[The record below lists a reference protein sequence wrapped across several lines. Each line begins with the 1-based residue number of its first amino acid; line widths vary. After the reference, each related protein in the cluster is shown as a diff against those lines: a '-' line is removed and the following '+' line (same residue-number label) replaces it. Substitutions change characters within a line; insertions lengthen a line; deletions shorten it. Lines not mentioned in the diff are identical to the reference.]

1 MFLPCCTVL
10 PTGQIIDS
18 EEKREKAKEALKS
31 TNGSSG
37 VQCWWRKNVQSALLT
52 WVSFFFL
59 ILKIDTHEGMREN
72 VKVKSQISPV
82 RPPAAVS
89 SETAAVRIRLISDY
103 DHFNLCTLL
112 QCRALSHSLLSTLTL
127 HRLSHLMA
135 TTRWRLLI
143 RSDSLLYKIAPCL
156 SWLGRLLLLLLLF
169 GVADSSSSS
178 SRNSR
183 TLVKIQMKK
192 TKIKKRRLF
201 FFFFGIFFSL
211 LLSIDVGSLE
221 CTKWP
226 MAQLLHCLSLSP
238 TLCLWCSG
246 TSGSAHKWHKRWAI
260 ISSSS
265 GDYHC
270 VRCGQQIRPQ

>member
-1 MFLPCCTVL
+1 MFLLLPCCTVL
-10 PTGQIIDS
+10 LIGQIIDC
-18 EEKREKAKEALKS
+18 EEKREKTKEALKS
-31 TNGSSG
+31 TNGSSD
-37 VQCWWRKNVQSALLT
+37 VLCWWRKNVQSALLT
-52 WVSFFFL
+52 WVAFFFFF

-156 SWLGRLLLLLLLF
+156 SWSGRLCCCCCC
-169 GVADSSSSS
+169 
-178 SRNSR
+178 
-183 TLVKIQMKK
+183 LV
-192 TKIKKRRLF
+192 
-201 FFFFGIFFSL
+201 
-211 LLSIDVGSLE
+211 
-221 CTKWP
+221 
-226 MAQLLHCLSLSP
+226 
-238 TLCLWCSG
+238 
-246 TSGSAHKWHKRWAI
+246 
-260 ISSSS
+260 
-265 GDYHC
+265 
-270 VRCGQQIRPQ
+270 